1 MIKYAR
7 DEFIKAE
14 HGSLVFIK
22 CTIRLFTSWNSLR
35 RRASL
40 HHLSPPE
47 LSKTDSTWS
56 SSVRFPPVVQ
66 KSSQSLPKVR
76 LFKSLP
82 KVRRRLL
89 KSVLVRRYFETNT
102 AINPY
107 RFPSFHEDEELG
119 PYAAGASPA
128 REGEPG
134 EASAR

>member
-1 MIKYAR
+1 MQKIYYFASSPQGAVPAGCSK
-7 DEFIKAE
+7 
-14 HGSLVFIK
+14 VF
-22 CTIRLFTSWNSLR
+22 
-35 RRASL
+35 
-40 HHLSPPE
+40 P
-47 LSKTDSTWS
+47 
-56 SSVRFPPVVQ
+56 
-66 KSSQSLPKVR
+66 KSSKSLPKVR

-119 PYAAGASPA
+119 PDAAGASPA

-134 EASAR
+134 EASAG